1 MERKRI
7 FIHIPKTG
15 GTTLDC
21 AITGDKW
28 MKKTDPFL
36 YRHIQHDNK
45 ESNAGDIFQ
54 KQNQTKYQDFDLYT
68 MLRHPVDRLVS
79 EYYFV
84 RDRKEYFSLLKKH
97 PKNLA
102 EFAQNPQ
109 TSNYMVNFLVGGRIY
124 PKKQV
129 NQADLDR
136 VIETIERLS
145 IHVGIF
151 EEFEKSLQYF
161 SNVMNIKWPKKIA
174 VKRVTL
180 NRPKLAEVSEKV
192 KETIIK
198 NNDLDMQLYNYCK
211 DRFDELNLSAQ
222 KVTIN
227 KDKYEY
233 IMKYTERFVLADLF
247 LEEKS
252 FIIKNAKY
260 FQDLNLYL
268 HQYINFEEGR
278 KYVLSWNQSFVKA
291 LQEINPNL
299 GLQNVLENGTEDKPL
314 ETTEALLKLVK
325 SKLKTDKKLSK
336 TTLKFNIEKV
346 VLVDYKKE
354 KPSFFKRLFGK

>member
-1 MERKRI
+1 MEQKRI

-21 AITGDKW
+21 AITGSQW
-28 MKKTDPFL
+28 MKKHDPFY
-36 YRHIQHDNK
+36 YRHIQHDTK
-45 ESNAGDIFQ
+45 TSNAGDIFQ
-54 KQNQTKYQDFDLYT
+54 KQNHPKYQGFDLYT

-97 PKNLA
+97 PKNLE
-102 EFAQNPQ
+102 EFVQNSQ
-109 TSNYMVNFLVGGRIY
+109 TRNYMLNFLVGGRIY

-129 NQADLDR
+129 GQADLER
-136 VIETIERLS
+136 VKETIDKLS

-151 EEFEKSLQYF
+151 EEYEKSLQYF

-180 NRPKLAEVSEKV
+180 NRPKLAEVNENI

-198 NNDLDMQLYNYCK
+198 NNDLDMQLYNFCK
-211 DRFDELNLSAQ
+211 ARFDKLNLSAQ

-233 IMKYTERFVLADLF
+233 IMKYTERFVLAELYLQD
-247 LEEKS
+247 KS
-252 FIIKNAKY
+252 FITKNAKY

-291 LQEINPNL
+291 IQELSPDL
-299 GLQNVLENGTEDKPL
+299 GLQNILDNGTQEQPL

-336 TTLKFNIEKV
+336 ATLNFNIDKV